1 MRNVVALVDL
11 DDESS
16 WRKVLPA
23 AIDNA
28 RQTGARLHVL
38 NVVPDGMFK
47 MTIVAQ
53 LIPQDYERQVADD
66 AKQQLASVI
75 GEYETDDVQL
85 EPVVRLG
92 SADSREPPLTVRA
105 IRRRFVTQL
114 LPMGEGFAS
123 LLDSESLITA
133 FRESPL
139 AISLASPWSCNCPM
153 TCAASSLIGSFR

>member
-38 NVVPDGMFK
+38 SVVPDGMFK

-53 LIPQDYERQVADD
+53 LIPEDYERKVADD
-66 AKQQLASVI
+66 AKQRLASVI
-75 GEYETDDVQL
+75 GEYPTDDVQL
-85 EPVVRLG
+85 EQVVRMG
-92 SADSREPPLTVRA
+92 SVYKEAL
-105 IRRRFVTQL
+105 
-114 LPMGEGFAS
+114 GFARDVEADLIVVGAHRPDLKDY
-123 LLDSESLITA
+123 LLGPNAGKIVNHA
-133 FRESPL
+133 
-139 AISLASPWSCNCPM
+139 
-153 TCAASSLIGSFR
+153 TCSVLVIRD

>member
-38 NVVPDGMFK
+38 NVVPDGMSR

-53 LIPQDYERQVADD
+53 LIPEDYDRKVVDT
-66 AKQQLASVI
+66 AKQRLASVI
-75 GEYETDDVQL
+75 GKYATDDMQL

-92 SADSREPPLTVRA
+92 SAYKEALEFARDVDADLIVVGAHRPDLKEYLLGPNAGKIVNHATCSVLVVR
-105 IRRRFVTQL
+105 
-114 LPMGEGFAS
+114 
-123 LLDSESLITA
+123 D
-133 FRESPL
+133 
-139 AISLASPWSCNCPM
+139 
-153 TCAASSLIGSFR
+153 

>member
-38 NVVPDGMFK
+38 NVVPDGMFR

-53 LIPQDYERQVADD
+53 LIPEDYERQLADD
-66 AKQQLASVI
+66 AKQRLASLI
-75 GEYETDDVQL
+75 GEYATDDLQL

-92 SADSREPPLTVRA
+92 SAYKEALDFAHDVDADLIVVGAHRPDLKDYLLGPNAGKIVNHATCSVLVVR
-105 IRRRFVTQL
+105 
-114 LPMGEGFAS
+114 
-123 LLDSESLITA
+123 D
-133 FRESPL
+133 
-139 AISLASPWSCNCPM
+139 
-153 TCAASSLIGSFR
+153 

>member
-11 DDESS
+11 DDEGS

-28 RQTGARLHVL
+28 RQMGGRLHVL

-53 LIPQDYERQVADD
+53 LIPEDYERQVADD
-66 AKQQLASVI
+66 AKKRLAAVI
-75 GEYETDDVQL
+75 GEYVTDDVQL

-92 SADSREPPLTVRA
+92 SAYKEALEFARDVDADLIVVGAHRHDLKDYLLGPNAGKIVNHATCSVLVVR
-105 IRRRFVTQL
+105 
-114 LPMGEGFAS
+114 
-123 LLDSESLITA
+123 D
-133 FRESPL
+133 
-139 AISLASPWSCNCPM
+139 
-153 TCAASSLIGSFR
+153 

>member
-53 LIPQDYERQVADD
+53 LIPEGYERKVAAD
-66 AKQQLASVI
+66 AKQRLASVI
-75 GEYETDDVQL
+75 GEYSTDDVQAD
-85 EPVVRLG
+85 PVVRLG
-92 SADSREPPLTVRA
+92 SPYREALEFARDVDADLIVVGAHRPDLKDYLLGPNAGKIVNHATCSVLVVR
-105 IRRRFVTQL
+105 
-114 LPMGEGFAS
+114 
-123 LLDSESLITA
+123 D
-133 FRESPL
+133 
-139 AISLASPWSCNCPM
+139 
-153 TCAASSLIGSFR
+153 